1 MHIAR
6 IHFGVSAVFHR
17 FKAKV
22 FLISL
27 ALFFVASLYGQIGYG
42 ITAKTDLYARYSNP
56 KDGIASP
63 SAGSALLNIGVGP
76 KLWFGGDYVSFSPE
90 ASVIF
95 SPFAL
100 SVGDF
105 KGMGAASFP
114 VMGKFHFLGMSNLN
128 KDGLFGFA
136 LGFGVQWSRTELY
149 GLKESFDELGVE
161 RSFFKTYVIELD
173 YGFGLSGFNLHGFV
187 RYGFNDD
194 LQANTLNIGVGYDF
208 NFKLLKEAT
217 DPDF

>member
-1 MHIAR
+1 MLFAQS
-6 IHFGVSAVFHR
+6 HFTNR
-17 FKAKV
+17 FTSFRLKSKV
-22 FLISL
+22 FLFIL
-27 ALFFVASLYGQIGYG
+27 GIVLGGNLHGQIGYG
-42 ITAKTDLYARYSNP
+42 LTAKTDLYARYSNP

-63 SAGSALLNIGVGP
+63 SAGSALLNIGIGP
-76 KLWFGGDYVSFSPE
+76 KLWFGGEYVSFSPE

-114 VMGKFHFLGMSNLN
+114 VMAKFHFLGMSNLN

-136 LGFGVQWSRTELY
+136 LGFGLQWSRTELY
-149 GLKESFDELGVE
+149 GLKESFDELGVD

-187 RYGFNDD
+187 RYGFNDN